1 MRVGSSRWDQ
11 SPWKKRQWASSLSLS
26 DWGVGQESTQG
37 GGQPWRSR
45 KWILTRNPT
54 ASFQNWEWNDGLL
67 FKPPGVQ
74 GFCSGRLRWTKMQIL
89 THEEHLRGH
98 SQRQAFWTGEGVR
111 TVGETTERISLWLE
125 HSQERQSQE
134 MNLAELPTSGL
145 CRDFFSLIGST
156 KHWVYFPVLHN
167 RCLLVIYF
175 IYRSIYIWNP
185 KLLIYPSSFSQ
196 YSYLTL

>member
-26 DWGVGQESTQG
+26 DWGEARRAPRRWAAMEEPEMDSYQEPHCQLPELRGMTVCCSSH
-37 GGQPWRSR
+37 PVYR
-45 KWILTRNPT
+45 ILFRQT
-54 ASFQNWEWNDGLL
+54 EM
-67 FKPPGVQ
+67 
-74 GFCSGRLRWTKMQIL
+74 TKMQIL

-145 CRDFFSLIGST
+145 CRDFFSLIGSYKT
-156 KHWVYFPVLHN
+156 L
-167 RCLLVIYF
+167 
-175 IYRSIYIWNP
+175 SI
-185 KLLIYPSSFSQ
+185 LSCAAQ
-196 YSYLTL
+196 